1 MMDLQHLY
9 TGRLNPGGGCKV
21 VFQDPYP
28 NGYPAG
34 SEYTTF
40 KVTLPTATVWPWLH
54 WRKEFNFKADFQREC
69 THTFTDGGGGP
80 SASFD
85 FTTTFK
91 VEGKF
96 DIWRWGPRIP
106 FGEDFVLNGN
116 EISALISGF
125 ILRGTPPEN
134 ICGGVRGIESDFL
147 DDTPNDPR
155 DESFVNDSASILL
168 PSARMGLNDREF
180 EDVTNLSVSRNIL
193 DEDSQT
199 IGDYTFQWTNTS
211 TFFDT
216 NVAHGFEPKFLHIRG
231 EECDLYFEM
240 YDYFE
245 DPNPQGLY
253 FELSNSDTDFQ
264 KGPFFG
270 TGWTYTATPVTLSIF
285 GVNVDAFLWHG
296 TWTDTS
302 TDDNAGIT
310 AIKSALYEVSLN
322 VTEFWENTV
331 I

>member
-1 MMDLQHLY
+1 MDLQHLF

-34 SEYTTF
+34 SEYTMF
-40 KVTLPTATVWPWLH
+40 KATLPTATVWPWLH
-54 WRKEFNFKADFQREC
+54 WRKEFNSKVDFQREC
-69 THTFTDGGGGP
+69 THTFTPEGGP
-80 SASFD
+80 PQSFD

-96 DIWRWGPRIP
+96 DIWRWDRRIF

-116 EISALISGF
+116 EIAALISGF
-125 ILRGTPPEN
+125 ILKGTPPEN

-147 DDTPNDPR
+147 DATPNNPTS
-155 DESFVNDSASILL
+155 ESFVNTSASILL
-168 PSARMGLNDREF
+168 PSARMSLNDREF
-180 EDVTNLSVSRNIL
+180 EEVTNLSVSRNIL
-193 DEDSQT
+193 DKDNET

-211 TFFDT
+211 TFFNT
-216 NVAHGFEPKFLHIRG
+216 NVAQGFDPKVLHIRG

-240 YDYFE
+240 YDFFE
-245 DPNPQGLY
+245 DFDPQGLY

-264 KGPFFG
+264 RGPRFG
-270 TGWTYTATPVTLSIF
+270 TGWVYTSTPVTLSIF
-285 GVNVDAFLWHG
+285 GVNVDAFLWRG
-296 TWTDTS
+296 TLS
-302 TDDNAGIT
+302 TTNPDDSGGIT
-310 AIKSALYEVSLN
+310 AIKSALYEVTLN
-322 VTEFWENTV
+322 VTEFWENPV